1 MDRGAGPRYRMRWNR
16 GTTESMP
23 TAAQRLIDFL
33 AAQGIDRAFCV
44 PGESYIALLDA
55 LHAHPAI
62 DLVTCRSEGG
72 AGFMAVADAKLTG
85 RPGVVLV
92 SRGPGA
98 CNASIA
104 VHTAEQDAV
113 PLILLVGQVEKRDLR
128 RNAFQEIDYGRMF
141 GAIAKW
147 VGEATEPGQVPELI
161 ARAYAMAMQ
170 GVPGPVVLSL
180 PEDVLA
186 EPCAAPALP
195 ATLPAP
201 AIPAPGDAARLAA
214 LLRAAER
221 PILLAGH
228 GFDRPGGRDALRA
241 FAEAWS
247 LPVAVSFRRQ
257 DLFPNGHALYA
268 GDLGLRN
275 PDAQRAAFAEAD
287 LVLALGTRLTDITT
301 QGWTWPAPGQ
311 RLVHVCAE
319 PRFLGWQFPAEVALA
334 ADAVAL
340 VAAMAAEAPAA
351 PAARAAWNARLRAI
365 HVADTGMRAGSHADG
380 VAFAEVARRIGD
392 LAAPDA
398 IVTLDAGTFGA
409 PFYRKVPWSPPQR
422 LLAPVSGAMGFGVPA
437 GVAAALR
444 FPDRQVIACLGDGGA
459 LMTGGEFAVAVAR
472 GVPLKMVLSD
482 NGSYASIRIHQER
495 EHPGRVSGTT
505 LRNPDFAAWC
515 AAFGV
520 PVTRIDGDAD
530 LPALAAALAAPGP
543 AAIVVRT
550 SLAAVL
556 PAPAMRAAD

>member
-1 MDRGAGPRYRMRWNR
+1 
-16 GTTESMP
+16 MP
-23 TAAQRLIDFL
+23 TAAERLVEFL
-33 AAQGIDRAFCV
+33 SREGVDRAFCV

-55 LHAHPAI
+55 LHANNAM

-85 RPGVVLV
+85 RPGIVLV

-128 RNAFQEIDYGRMF
+128 RNAFQEIDYANMF
-141 GAIAKW
+141 RGIAKW
-147 VGEATEPGQVPELI
+147 IGEATEPDQVPELI
-161 ARAYAMAMQ
+161 ARAYAMAMG

-186 EPCAAPALP
+186 MECRAPLPP

-201 AIPAPGDAARLAA
+201 VAPAPGDVARLAA
-214 LLRAAER
+214 MLRAAER
-221 PILLAGH
+221 PILLVGH
-228 GFDRPGGRDALRA
+228 GLDTPAGLDGRAALRR

-257 DLFPNGHALYA
+257 DLFPNDHPLYA

-287 LVLALGTRLTDITT
+287 LVVALGTRLTDITT
-301 QGWTWPAPGQ
+301 QGWSWPAAGQ
-311 RLVHVCAE
+311 RVVHICAD
-319 PRFLGWQFPAEVALA
+319 PRFLGWLFPAELAIA
-334 ADAVAL
+334 ADARAT
-340 VAAMAAEAPAA
+340 MAALADEAPAA
-351 PAARAAWNARLRAI
+351 PAGRAGWNARLRAL
-365 HVADTGMRAGSHADG
+365 HVADCEVTPGDFPDG
-380 VAFAEVARRIGD
+380 VAFAEVAKEIERI
-392 LAAPDA
+392 APPDA

-409 PFYRKVPWSPPQR
+409 PFYRKVAWRPPQR

-437 GVAAALR
+437 AVAAALR
-444 FPDRQVIACLGDGGA
+444 CPGRTVIGLVGDGGA

-472 GVPLKMVLSD
+472 GAPVKMILSD

-495 EHPGRVSGTT
+495 AHPGRVSGTT
-505 LRNPDFAAWC
+505 LENPDFLRWC
-515 AAFGV
+515 EAFRV
-520 PVTRIDGDAD
+520 PVLSVETRAD
-530 LPALAAALAAPGP
+530 FAALEQAIRVPGP
-543 AAIVVRT
+543 VAVVVRT

-556 PAPAMRAAD
+556 PRR

>member
-1 MDRGAGPRYRMRWNR
+1 MDHPRAPRYRR
-16 GTTESMP
+16 GWKTPE
-23 TAAQRLIDFL
+23 TAAERLIAFL
-33 AAQGIDRAFCV
+33 ADQGIDRAFCV

-98 CNASIA
+98 CNAAIA

-113 PLILLVGQVEKRDLR
+113 PLILLVGQVEKRDLGR
-128 RNAFQEIDYGRMF
+128 GAFQEIDYARMF
-141 GAIAKW
+141 GGIAKW
-147 VGEATEPGQVPELI
+147 VGEATAPGQIPELI
-161 ARAYAMAMQ
+161 ARACAIAVQ

-186 EPCAAPALP
+186 EPCTAPALP
-195 ATLPAP
+195 ATLAAPASPAP
-201 AIPAPGDAARLAA
+201 AEVARLAA
-214 LLRAAER
+214 MLRGAER

-228 GFDRPGGRDALRA
+228 AFDRPGGREALRA
-241 FAEAWS
+241 FAEAWA

-257 DLFPNGHALYA
+257 DLFPNDHALYA

-275 PDAQRAAFAEAD
+275 PDAQRAAFAESD

-319 PRFLGWQFPAEVALA
+319 PRFLGWQFPAELALA
-334 ADAVAL
+334 ADAPAL
-340 VAAMAAEAPAA
+340 LAAMAREAAAA
-351 PAARAAWNARLRAI
+351 PPARAAWNARLRAL
-365 HVADTGMRAGSHADG
+365 HVADTAIRSAQHDDG
-380 VAFAEVARRIGD
+380 IAFAEVARRIGEV
-392 LAAPDA
+392 AAPDA
-398 IVTLDAGTFGA
+398 IVALDAGTFGA
-409 PFYRKVPWSPPQR
+409 PFYRKVPWAPPQR

-444 FPDRQVIACLGDGGA
+444 FPGRQVIACVGDGGA
-459 LMTGGEFAVAVAR
+459 LMTAGEFAVAVAR

-482 NGSYASIRIHQER
+482 NGTYASIRIHQEAA
-495 EHPGRVSGTT
+495 HPGRVSGTT
-505 LRNPDFAAWC
+505 LENPDFAAWC
-515 AAFGV
+515 AAFRV
-520 PVTRIDGDAD
+520 PVARVDNSAD
-530 LPALAAALAAPGP
+530 LPALEAALAAPGP

-556 PAPAMRAAD
+556 PAPARARAAE

>member
-1 MDRGAGPRYRMRWNR
+1 M
-16 GTTESMP
+16 T
-23 TAAQRLIDFL
+23 TAAERIVEFL

-55 LHAHPAI
+55 LHGSAI

-113 PLILLVGQVEKRDLR
+113 PLILLVGQVERRDLR
-128 RNAFQEIDYGRMF
+128 RNAFQEIDYANMF
-141 GAIAKW
+141 RGVAKW
-147 VGEATEPGQVPELI
+147 VGEATDPEQVPELI
-161 ARAYAMAMQ
+161 ARAHAQACG

-186 EPCAAPALP
+186 MDCAAPALP
-195 ATLPAP
+195 ATLPSPLPPSP
-201 AIPAPGDAARLAA
+201 ADAARLAV
-214 LLRAAER
+214 LLRGAER

-228 GFDRPGGRDALRA
+228 GFEAEGGREALLA
-241 FAEAWS
+241 FAEAWQV
-247 LPVAVSFRRQ
+247 PVAVSFRRQ
-257 DLFPNGHALYA
+257 DLFPNRHPLYA

-301 QGWTWPAPGQ
+301 QGWTWPVPGQ
-311 RLVHVCAE
+311 RLVHVCAD
-319 PRFLGWQFPAEVALA
+319 PRFLGWLFPAELAIA
-334 ADAVAL
+334 ADARATIAAL
-340 VAAMAAEAPAA
+340 GTESAGAPAG
-351 PAARAAWNARLRAI
+351 RAAWTARLHDLHLSDCQVTPR
-365 HVADTGMRAGSHADG
+365 VWEDG
-380 VAFAEVARRIGD
+380 VAFAEVAKLIERV
-392 LAAPDA
+392 APADA

-409 PFYRKVPWSPPQR
+409 PFYRKVGWRPPQR

-437 GVAAALR
+437 AVAAALR
-444 FPDRQVIACLGDGGA
+444 HPDRRVIGLVGDGGA

-472 GVPLKMVLSD
+472 GAPMTLILSD

-495 EHPGRVSGTT
+495 AHPGRVSGTS
-505 LRNPDFAAWC
+505 LINPDFAAWC
-515 AAFGV
+515 AAFRV
-520 PVTRIDGDAD
+520 PVTVVESQAD
-530 LPALAAALAAPGP
+530 LPALEAALRAPGIS
-543 AAIVVRT
+543 AVVVRT
-550 SLAAVL
+550 SLEAVL
-556 PAPAMRAAD
+556 PK

>member
-1 MDRGAGPRYRMRWNR
+1 
-16 GTTESMP
+16 MP
-23 TAAQRLIDFL
+23 TAAERLIEFL
-33 AAQGIDRAFCV
+33 ALQGVDRAFCV

-55 LHAHPAI
+55 LHADNAV

-113 PLILLVGQVEKRDLR
+113 PLILLVGQVERRDLR
-128 RNAFQEIDYGRMF
+128 RNAFQEIDYQSMF
-141 GAIAKW
+141 RGIAKW
-147 VGEATEPGQVPELI
+147 IGEATEPDQIPELI
-161 ARAYAMAMQ
+161 ARAHAMAMG

-186 EPCAAPALP
+186 MECRAPLPAATLPSPAAPAP
-195 ATLPAP
+195 A
-201 AIPAPGDAARLAA
+201 DAACLAA
-214 LLRAAER
+214 MLRAAER

-228 GFDRPGGRDALRA
+228 GFDTPGGLDGRAALRG
-241 FAEAWS
+241 FAETWQ

-257 DLFPNGHALYA
+257 DLFPNDHPLYA

-301 QGWTWPAPGQ
+301 QGWSWPAPGQ
-311 RLVHVCAE
+311 RTVHVCAD
-319 PRFLGWQFPAEVALA
+319 PRFLGWLFPAELAIA
-334 ADAVAL
+334 ADARTVVEAL
-340 VAAMAAEAPAA
+340 GAHMPTAPAG
-351 PAARAAWNARLRAI
+351 RAAWVARLRGL
-365 HVADTGMRAGSHADG
+365 HLADCEVVPGDFLDG
-380 VAFAEVARRIGD
+380 IAFAEVARLVERVV
-392 LAAPDA
+392 PSDA

-409 PFYRKVPWSPPQR
+409 PFYRKVAWREGQR

-437 GVAAALR
+437 AVAAALR
-444 FPDRQVIACLGDGGA
+444 CPGRTVIGLVGDGGA
-459 LMTGGEFAVAVAR
+459 LMTGGEYAVAVAR
-472 GVPLKMVLSD
+472 GAPVKLLLSD

-495 EHPGRVSGTT
+495 THPGRVSGTS
-505 LRNPDFAAWC
+505 LVNPDFRRWC
-515 AAFGV
+515 EAFRV
-520 PVTRIDGDAD
+520 PVLEVETKAD
-530 LPALAAALAAPGP
+530 LPTLEQAIRAPGP
-543 AAIVVRT
+543 VAAVIRT
-550 SLAAVL
+550 SLQAVL
-556 PAPAMRAAD
+556 PPRR

>member
-1 MDRGAGPRYRMRWNR
+1 MDQPRRPRYPMRDQGKR
-16 GTTESMP
+16 RRMP
-23 TAAQRLIDFL
+23 TAAQNLIDFL

-72 AGFMAVADAKLTG
+72 AGFMAVADAKMTG

-104 VHTAEQDAV
+104 VHTAEQDAT

-128 RNAFQEIDYGRMF
+128 RNAFQEIDYARMF
-141 GAIAKW
+141 GGIAKW
-147 VGEATEPGQVPELI
+147 VGEATHPDQVPELI

-186 EPCAAPALP
+186 EPCAAPVPA

-201 AIPAPGDAARLAA
+201 AIPRPRMPRASPRCCAARSGRSCSPAMPSTD
-214 LLRAAER
+214 RA
-221 PILLAGH
+221 
-228 GFDRPGGRDALRA
+228 DARRCNA
-241 FAEAWS
+241 FAEAWN

-257 DLFPNGHALYA
+257 DLFPNAHDLYA

-287 LVLALGTRLTDITT
+287 LVVALGTRLTDITT

-319 PRFLGWQFPAEVALA
+319 PRFLGWLFPAEMALPVDALA
-334 ADAVAL
+334 LIAAL
-340 VAAMAAEAPAA
+340 SAEAPAA
-351 PAARAAWNARLRAI
+351 PAARAAWNARLRAL
-365 HVADTGMRAGSHADG
+365 HLADTGVRAGTTRMAS
-380 VAFAEVARRIGD
+380 
-392 LAAPDA
+392 PS
-398 IVTLDAGTFGA
+398 
-409 PFYRKVPWSPPQR
+409 RKSRGWS
-422 LLAPVSGAMGFGVPA
+422 
-437 GVAAALR
+437 
-444 FPDRQVIACLGDGGA
+444 
-459 LMTGGEFAVAVAR
+459 
-472 GVPLKMVLSD
+472 
-482 NGSYASIRIHQER
+482 
-495 EHPGRVSGTT
+495 GRS
-505 LRNPDFAAWC
+505 RHR
-515 AAFGV
+515 
-520 PVTRIDGDAD
+520 TR
-530 LPALAAALAAPGP
+530 
-543 AAIVVRT
+543 
-550 SLAAVL
+550 S
-556 PAPAMRAAD
+556 

>member
-1 MDRGAGPRYRMRWNR
+1 M
-16 GTTESMP
+16 S
-23 TAAQRLIDFL
+23 TAAERLVAFL

-55 LHAHPAI
+55 LHAHPKL

-128 RNAFQEIDYGRMF
+128 RNAFQEIDYARMF
-141 GAIAKW
+141 GGVAKW
-147 VGEATEPGQVPELI
+147 VGEATEPEQVPELI
-161 ARAYAMAMQ
+161 ARSWAMAMG

-186 EPCAAPALP
+186 MPCAAPSVP
-195 ATLPAP
+195 ATLPR
-201 AIPAPGDAARLAA
+201 PAPPLPTDTARLAA
-214 LLRAAER
+214 MLRAAER

-228 GFDRPGGRDALRA
+228 ALDSDAGRALLLRV
-241 FAEAWS
+241 AEAWR

-257 DLFPNGHALYA
+257 DLFPNAHPLYA

-275 PDAQRAAFAEAD
+275 PDAQRAAFAESD

-301 QGWTWPAPGQ
+301 QGWTWPGLGQ
-311 RLVHVCAE
+311 RLAHVCAE
-319 PRFLGWQFPAEVALA
+319 PRFLGWQFPAELALA
-334 ADAVAL
+334 ADAQAVIAAL
-340 VAAMAAEAPAA
+340 GNEAPGA
-351 PAARAAWNARLRAI
+351 PPARAAWNARLRAL
-365 HVADTGMRAGSHADG
+365 HVADC
-380 VAFAEVARRIGD
+380 EVARSDPPDGIPFVEVAK
-392 LAAPDA
+392 LVEAAAAPDA

-409 PFYRKVPWSPPQR
+409 PFYRKTGWTPPQR
-422 LLAPVSGAMGFGVPA
+422 LLAPVSGAMGFGMPA
-437 GVAAALR
+437 AVAAVLR
-444 FPDRQVIACLGDGGA
+444 FPERQVICVVGDGGA
-459 LMTGGEFAVAVAR
+459 LMTGGELAVAVAR
-472 GVPLKMVLSD
+472 GASLKLILSD

-495 EHPGRVSGTT
+495 AHPGRVSGTD
-505 LRNPDFAAWC
+505 LVNPDFLRWC
-515 AAFGV
+515 EAFRV
-520 PVTRIDGDAD
+520 PVLAVESRAD
-530 LPALAAALAAPGP
+530 LPKLDTALRAPGP
-543 AAIVVRT
+543 LAAVVRT
-550 SLAAVL
+550 SLRAVL
-556 PAPAMRAAD
+556 PPALGASE

>member
-1 MDRGAGPRYRMRWNR
+1 
-16 GTTESMP
+16 MP
-23 TAAQRLIDFL
+23 TAAERLIAFL
-33 AAQGIDRAFCV
+33 AGQGIDRAFCV

-98 CNASIA
+98 CNAAIA

-128 RNAFQEIDYGRMF
+128 RNAFQEIDYARMF
-141 GAIAKW
+141 GSIAKW

-161 ARAYAMAMQ
+161 ARAYAMAMG

-186 EPCAAPALP
+186 EPCAAPLPP

-201 AIPAPGDAARLAA
+201 AAPAPAEAARLAA
-214 LLRAAER
+214 LLRGAER

-228 GFDRPGGRDALRA
+228 AFDRPGGREALRG
-241 FAEAWS
+241 FAERWH

-257 DLFPNGHALYA
+257 DLFPNDHALYA

-301 QGWTWPAPGQ
+301 QGWSWPAPGQ

-319 PRFLGWQFPAEVALA
+319 PRFLGWLFPAELALA
-334 ADAVAL
+334 ADALAVIGAL
-340 VAAMAAEAPAA
+340 AGEAPAA
-351 PAARAAWNARLRAI
+351 PAGRAAWNARLRAL
-365 HVADTGMRAGSHADG
+365 HLADTAVRPAQHEDG
-380 VAFAEVARRIGD
+380 IAFAEVARRIGAV
-392 LAAPDA
+392 AAPDA
-398 IVTLDAGTFGA
+398 IVALDAGTFGA
-409 PFYRKVPWSPPQR
+409 PFYRKVMWKPPQR

-444 FPDRQVIACLGDGGA
+444 HRDRQVIACVGDGGA
-459 LMTGGEFAVAVAR
+459 LMTAGEFAVAVAR
-472 GVPLKMVLSD
+472 GAPLKMVLSD
-482 NGSYASIRIHQER
+482 NGTYASIRIHQER
-495 EHPGRVSGTT
+495 AHPGRVSGTT
-505 LRNPDFAAWC
+505 LENPDFAAWC
-515 AAFGV
+515 AAFRV
-520 PVTRIDGDAD
+520 PVTRLETAAD
-530 LPALAAALAAPGP
+530 LPALDAALAAPGP

-556 PAPAMRAAD
+556 PAPAPARAAE

>member
-1 MDRGAGPRYRMRWNR
+1 
-16 GTTESMP
+16 MP
-23 TAAQRLIDFL
+23 TAAERLIEFL

-55 LHAHPAI
+55 LHAHPRI

-98 CNASIA
+98 CNAAIA

-113 PLILLVGQVEKRDLR
+113 PLILLIGQVEKRDLR
-128 RNAFQEIDYGRMF
+128 RNAFQEIDYSRMF
-141 GAIAKW
+141 GGIAKW
-147 VGEATEPGQVPELI
+147 VGEAIDPEQVPELI
-161 ARAYAMAMQ
+161 ARAFAMALQ

-186 EPCAAPALP
+186 APCAAPVP
-195 ATLPAP
+195 PPTLAAP
-201 AIPAPGDAARLAA
+201 AIPAPADVARLAA
-214 LLRAAER
+214 MLRGAER
-221 PILLAGH
+221 PILVAGH
-228 GFDRPGGRDALRA
+228 AFDRPGGRRALLR
-241 FAEAWS
+241 FAESWA

-257 DLFPNGHALYA
+257 DLFPNDHPLYV

-287 LVLALGTRLTDITT
+287 LVLALGTRLGDITS

-311 RLVHVCAE
+311 RLVHVCADA
-319 PRFLGWQFPAEVALA
+319 RFLGWLFPAELALA
-334 ADAVAL
+334 ADAPAL
-340 VAAMAAEAPAA
+340 IAALAAETPGAP
-351 PAARAAWNARLRAI
+351 PQRAAWNARLRAI
-365 HVADTGMRAGSHADG
+365 HLADTGIRPGQYPDG
-380 VAFAEVARRIGD
+380 VAFAEVARRIGE

-398 IVTLDAGTFGA
+398 IIALDAGTFGA
-409 PFYRKVPWSPPQR
+409 PFYRKVAWRPPQR

-444 FPDRQVIACLGDGGA
+444 YPGRQVIACVGDGGA
-459 LMTGGEFAVAVAR
+459 LMTAGEFAVAVAR
-472 GVPLKMVLSD
+472 GAPLKLVLSD
-482 NGSYASIRIHQER
+482 NGAYGSIRIHQER
-495 EHPGRVSGTT
+495 AHPGRVSGTM
-505 LRNPDFAAWC
+505 LDNPDFATWA
-515 AAFGV
+515 AAFRV
-520 PVTRIDGDAD
+520 PVTRIETAAD
-530 LPALAAALAAPGP
+530 LPALDAALAAPGP
-543 AAIVVRT
+543 AAVVVRT

-556 PAPAMRAAD
+556 PAPAMRGAE

>member
-1 MDRGAGPRYRMRWNR
+1 
-16 GTTESMP
+16 MP
-23 TAAQRLIDFL
+23 TAAQRLIAFL
-33 AAQGIDRAFCV
+33 AEQGIDRAFCV

-55 LHAHPAI
+55 LHAHSAI

-72 AGFMAVADAKLTG
+72 AGFMAVADAKMTG

-98 CNASIA
+98 CNAAIA

-128 RNAFQEIDYGRMF
+128 RNAFQEIDYARMF
-141 GAIAKW
+141 GGIAKW
-147 VGEATEPGQVPELI
+147 VGEASEARQVPELI
-161 ARAYAMAMQ
+161 ARGYAMAMQ

-186 EPCAAPALP
+186 EPCLAAEVA
-195 ATLPAP
+195 ATMPAP
-201 AIPAPGDAARLAA
+201 AIPAPADVARLAA

-228 GFDRPGGRDALRA
+228 AFDQAGARDALRA
-241 FAEAWS
+241 FAEAWR

-257 DLFPNGHALYA
+257 DLFPNDHALYA

-275 PDAQRAAFAEAD
+275 PDAQREAFAQAD

-319 PRFLGWQFPAEVALA
+319 PRFLGWQFPAALALA
-334 ADAVAL
+334 ADAPAL
-340 VAAMAAEAPAA
+340 VAAMAAEPPDAP
-351 PAARAAWNARLRAI
+351 PARAAWTARLREI
-365 HVADTGMRAGSHADG
+365 HLADTAIRAARHADG

-392 LAAPDA
+392 AAAPDA

-409 PFYRKVPWSPPQR
+409 PFYRKVAWTPPRR

-444 FPDRQVIACLGDGGA
+444 FPGRQVIAAVGDGGA

-472 GVPLKMVLSD
+472 GVPLKMILSD
-482 NGSYASIRIHQER
+482 NGAYASIRIHQER
-495 EHPGRVSGTT
+495 AHPGRVAGTM
-505 LRNPDFAAWC
+505 LANPDFAAWC

-520 PVTRIDGDAD
+520 PVTRIDDAAD
-530 LPALAAALAAPGP
+530 LPALDAALAAPGP

-556 PAPAMRAAD
+556 PAPAMRAAE

>member
-1 MDRGAGPRYRMRWNR
+1 MSAAAV
-16 GTTESMP
+16 P
-23 TAAQRLIDFL
+23 TAAERLVEFL
-33 AAQGIDRAFCV
+33 SARSVDRAFCV

-55 LHAHPAI
+55 LHAHPSL

-128 RNAFQEIDYGRMF
+128 RTAFQEIDYARMF
-141 GAIAKW
+141 GGVAKL
-147 VGEATEPGQVPELI
+147 VGEATEPEQEPELI
-161 ARAYAMAMQ
+161 ARGYAVAMG

-186 EPCAAPALP
+186 MPCAAPLP
-195 ATLPAP
+195 AATAPRPLPPAP
-201 AIPAPGDAARLAA
+201 EDAARLAA
-214 LLRAAER
+214 MLREAER

-228 GFDRPGGRDALRA
+228 ALDREGGREALLR
-241 FAEAWS
+241 FAEAWR

-257 DLFPNGHALYA
+257 DLFPNTHPLYA

-275 PDAQRAAFAEAD
+275 PDAQRAAFAGAD

-301 QGWTWPAPGQ
+301 QGWTWPAAGQ

-319 PRFLGWQFPAEVALA
+319 PRFLGWHFPAELALA
-334 ADAVAL
+334 ADALAV
-340 VAAMAAEAPAA
+340 VAALEGEAPRA
-351 PAARAAWNARLRAI
+351 PANPTAWNARLRAL
-365 HVADTGMRAGSHADG
+365 HLADCEVLARSDPPDG
-380 VAFAEVARRIGD
+380 VPFVEVAK
-392 LAAPDA
+392 LVEAAAAPDA

-409 PFYRKVPWSPPQR
+409 PFYRKVAWTPPQR

-437 GVAAALR
+437 AVAAALR
-444 FPDRQVIACLGDGGA
+444 FPGRQVVCAVGDGGA
-459 LMTGGEFAVAVAR
+459 LMTGGELAVAVAR
-472 GVPLKMVLSD
+472 GAPVKLLLSD

-495 EHPGRVSGTT
+495 AHPGRVSGTD
-505 LRNPDFAAWC
+505 LVNPDFLRWC
-515 AAFGV
+515 EAFRV
-520 PVTRIDGDAD
+520 PVLSVESRAD
-530 LPALAAALAAPGP
+530 LPRLEAALRAPGP
-543 AAIVVRT
+543 LAAVVRT
-550 SLAAVL
+550 SVRAVL
-556 PAPAMRAAD
+556 PPAVAAPE

>member
-1 MDRGAGPRYRMRWNR
+1 
-16 GTTESMP
+16 MP
-23 TAAQRLIDFL
+23 TVAERLIEFL
-33 AAQGIDRAFCV
+33 ALQGVDRAFCV

-55 LHAHPAI
+55 LHADNRV

-98 CNASIA
+98 CNAAIA

-113 PLILLVGQVEKRDLR
+113 PLILLVGQVERRDLR
-128 RNAFQEIDYGRMF
+128 RNAFQEIDYGSMF
-141 GAIAKW
+141 RGIAKW
-147 VGEATEPGQVPELI
+147 IGEATDPDQVPELI
-161 ARAYAMAMQ
+161 ARAHAMAMG

-186 EPCAAPALP
+186 MECRAKLPP
-195 ATLPAP
+195 ATLPSPVAP
-201 AIPAPGDAARLAA
+201 SPADAARLAT
-214 LLRAAER
+214 LLRDAER

-228 GFDRPGGRDALRA
+228 GFDTPGNPAGDGRAALRT
-241 FAEAWS
+241 FAEAWN

-257 DLFPNGHALYA
+257 DLFPNDHPLYA

-301 QGWTWPAPGQ
+301 QGWTWPAAGQ
-311 RLVHVCAE
+311 RVVHVCAD
-319 PRFLGWQFPAEVALA
+319 PRFLGWFFPAELAIA
-334 ADAVAL
+334 ADARAT
-340 VAAMAAEAPAA
+340 VAALGSHMPAA
-351 PAARAAWNARLRAI
+351 PAGRAAWNARLRAL
-365 HVADTGMRAGSHADG
+365 HVAECEVVPGEFPDG
-380 VAFAEVARRIGD
+380 IAFAEVAKLVERI
-392 LAAPDA
+392 APADA

-409 PFYRKVPWSPPQR
+409 PFYRKVAWREGQR

-437 GVAAALR
+437 AVAAALR
-444 FPDRQVIACLGDGGA
+444 YPDRMVVGLVGDGGA

-472 GVPLKMVLSD
+472 GAPVKLLLSD

-495 EHPGRVSGTT
+495 AHPGRVSGTT
-505 LRNPDFAAWC
+505 LENPDFLRWC
-515 AAFGV
+515 RAFRV
-520 PVTRIDGDAD
+520 PVVSVEGRAD
-530 LPALAAALAAPGP
+530 FPALEAAIRAPGP
-543 AAIVVRT
+543 AAAVIRT
-550 SLAAVL
+550 SLRAVL
-556 PAPAMRAAD
+556 PGA

>member
-1 MDRGAGPRYRMRWNR
+1 
-16 GTTESMP
+16 MP
-23 TAAQRLIDFL
+23 TAAERLIEFL

-62 DLVTCRSEGG
+62 DLVTCRAEGG
-72 AGFMAVADAKLTG
+72 AGFMAVADAKMTG

-98 CNASIA
+98 CNAAIA

-141 GAIAKW
+141 GGIAKW
-147 VGEATEPGQVPELI
+147 VGEATDPDQVPELI

-186 EPCAAPALP
+186 EPCGAPMLPATTVAPALP
-195 ATLPAP
+195 A
-201 AIPAPGDAARLAA
+201 PGDLARLAA
-214 LLRAAER
+214 MLRAAER

-228 GFDRPGGRDALRA
+228 GFDRPGGREALRA
-241 FAEAWS
+241 FAEAWE

-257 DLFPNGHALYA
+257 DLFPNDHALYA

-311 RLVHVCAE
+311 RLVHVCAD
-319 PRFLGWQFPAEVALA
+319 PRFLGWLFPAELALPADVMALA
-334 ADAVAL
+334 GAL
-340 VAAMAAEAPAA
+340 DGPAA
-351 PAARAAWNARLRAI
+351 PAARAAWNARLRAL
-365 HVADTGMRAGSHADG
+365 HVADTGVRTGQHNDG
-380 VAFAEVARRIGD
+380 VAFAEVARRVGA
-392 LAAPDA
+392 LAARDA

-409 PFYRKVPWSPPQR
+409 PFYRKVPWVPPQR

-444 FPDRQVIACLGDGGA
+444 YPDRQVIAAVGDGGA
-459 LMTGGEFAVAVAR
+459 LMTAGEFAVAIAR
-472 GVPLKMVLSD
+472 GVPLKLLLSD
-482 NGSYASIRIHQER
+482 NGAYASIRIHQER
-495 EHPGRVSGTT
+495 AHPGRVSGTM
-505 LRNPDFAAWC
+505 LANPDFVAWC

-520 PVTRIDGDAD
+520 PVTRIDSEAD
-530 LPALAAALAAPGP
+530 LPALGAALGAPGP
-543 AAIVVRT
+543 GAIVVRT

-556 PAPAMRAAD
+556 PVAAE

>member
-1 MDRGAGPRYRMRWNR
+1 
-16 GTTESMP
+16 MP
-23 TAAQRLIDFL
+23 TAAESLIDFL
-33 AAQGIDRAFCV
+33 AAQGVDRAFCV

-55 LHAHPAI
+55 LHAHPRV

-72 AGFMAVADAKLTG
+72 AGFMAVADAKMTG

-141 GAIAKW
+141 GGIAKW
-147 VGEATEPGQVPELI
+147 VGEATGPDQVPELI

-186 EPCAAPALP
+186 EPCTAPTLP

-201 AIPAPGDAARLAA
+201 AIPAPADVARLAA
-214 LLRAAER
+214 MLRAAER

-228 GFDRPGGRDALRA
+228 AFDRPGGREALLA
-241 FAEAWS
+241 FAEAWK
-247 LPVAVSFRRQ
+247 LPAAVSFRRQ

-275 PDAQRAAFAEAD
+275 PDAQRAAFAESD

-319 PRFLGWQFPAEVALA
+319 PRFLGWLFPAEMALA
-334 ADAVAL
+334 ADATAL
-340 VAAMAAEAPAA
+340 IAALAAEVPAA
-351 PAARAAWNARLRAI
+351 PAPREAWNARLRAI
-365 HVADTGMRAGSHADG
+365 HVADTGVRSGEHDDG
-380 VAFAEVARRIGD
+380 VAFAEVARRIGEI
-392 LAAPDA
+392 AAPDA

-409 PFYRKVPWSPPQR
+409 PFYRKVAWTPPQR

-444 FPDRQVIACLGDGGA
+444 HPGRQVIAAVGDGGA

-495 EHPGRVSGTT
+495 AHPGRVSGTT
-505 LRNPDFAAWC
+505 LENPDFAAWC

-520 PVTRIDGDAD
+520 PVTRIDGPGDM
-530 LPALAAALAAPGP
+530 PALAAALAAPGP

-556 PAPAMRAAD
+556 PAPAMRAAE

>member
-1 MDRGAGPRYRMRWNR
+1 
-16 GTTESMP
+16 MP
-23 TAAQRLIDFL
+23 TAAERLVEFL
-33 AAQGIDRAFCV
+33 ARQGIDRAFCV

-55 LHAHPAI
+55 LHAHDRI

-72 AGFMAVADAKLTG
+72 AGFMAVADGKLTG
-85 RPGVVLV
+85 RPGIVLV

-113 PLILLVGQVEKRDLR
+113 PLILLIGQVEKRDLR
-128 RNAFQEIDYGRMF
+128 RNAFQEIDYASMF
-141 GAIAKW
+141 RGVAKW
-147 VGEATEPGQVPELI
+147 IGEATEPDQVPEMI
-161 ARAYAMAMQ
+161 TRAHAMAMG

-186 EPCAAPALP
+186 MACAAPVPP
-195 ATLPAP
+195 ATLPSPLPPSP
-201 AIPAPGDAARLAA
+201 ADAARLAA

-228 GFDRPGGRDALRA
+228 GLDTPGHPDGAEGQGGGQGHRAALRA

-257 DLFPNGHALYA
+257 DLFPNDHPLYA

-301 QGWTWPAPGQ
+301 QGWSWPAPRNGEKGQ
-311 RLVHVCAE
+311 RLVHVCAD
-319 PRFLGWQFPAEVALA
+319 PRFLGWLFPAELALA
-334 ADAVAL
+334 ADAGATIAAL
-340 VAAMAAEAPAA
+340 AAEAPGA
-351 PAARAAWNARLRAI
+351 PPGRAAWNARLRALQ
-365 HVADTGMRAGSHADG
+365 VADMQVATGRWPDG
-380 VAFAEVARRIGD
+380 VAFATVARLIEQV
-392 LAAPDA
+392 APPDA

-409 PFYRKVPWSPPQR
+409 PFYRKTAWVPPQR
-422 LLAPVSGAMGFGVPA
+422 LLAPISGAMGFGVPA

-444 FPDRQVIACLGDGGA
+444 CPERCVIALVGDGGA
-459 LMTGGEFAVAVAR
+459 LMTGGEYAVAVAR
-472 GVPLKMVLSD
+472 GAPLKLVLSD
-482 NGSYASIRIHQER
+482 NGTYASIRIHQER
-495 EHPGRVSGTT
+495 VHPGRVSGTT
-505 LRNPDFAAWC
+505 LVNPDFAQWC
-515 AAFGV
+515 AAFRV
-520 PVTRIDGDAD
+520 PVTVVESEAD
-530 LPALAAALAAPGP
+530 FPAMEAALRAPGAAAIL
-543 AAIVVRT
+543 VRT

-556 PAPAMRAAD
+556 PRPLAAE

>member
-1 MDRGAGPRYRMRWNR
+1 
-16 GTTESMP
+16 MP
-23 TAAQRLIDFL
+23 TATAAERLVAFL
-33 AAQGIDRAFCV
+33 AAQGVDRAFCV

-55 LHAHPAI
+55 LHAHPTL

-141 GAIAKW
+141 GGVAKW
-147 VGEATEPGQVPELI
+147 VGEATEPEQVPELI
-161 ARAYAMAMQ
+161 ARGYAMAMG

-186 EPCAAPALP
+186 MPCAAPPVP
-195 ATLPAP
+195 ATLPR
-201 AIPAPGDAARLAA
+201 PAPPAPEDAARLAA
-214 LLRAAER
+214 TLRAAER

-228 GFDRPGGRDALRA
+228 ALDSEAGRAALQR
-241 FAEAWS
+241 FAEAWH

-257 DLFPNGHALYA
+257 DLFPNRHPLYA

-275 PDAQRAAFAEAD
+275 PDAQRAAFAGAD

-301 QGWTWPAPGQ
+301 QGWTWPVPGQ
-311 RLVHVCAE
+311 RLVHACSE
-319 PRFLGWQFPAEVALA
+319 PRFLGWHFPAELALA
-334 ADAVAL
+334 ADAQAVIAAL
-340 VAAMAAEAPAA
+340 DAEAPGA
-351 PAARAAWNARLRAI
+351 PEGRAAWNARLRAL
-365 HVADTGMRAGSHADG
+365 HLADC
-380 VAFAEVARRIGD
+380 EVARSDPPDGVPFVEVAK
-392 LAAPDA
+392 LVEETAAPDA

-409 PFYRKVPWSPPQR
+409 PFYRKVSWTPPQR

-437 GVAAALR
+437 AVAAALR
-444 FPDRQVIACLGDGGA
+444 FPGRQVVCAVGDGGA
-459 LMTGGEFAVAVAR
+459 LMTGGELAVAVAR
-472 GVPLKMVLSD
+472 GAPVKLLLSD

-495 EHPGRVSGTT
+495 AHPGRVSGTD
-505 LRNPDFAAWC
+505 LVNPDFRRWC
-515 AAFGV
+515 EAFRL
-520 PVTRIDGDAD
+520 PVLAVESRAD
-530 LPALAAALAAPGP
+530 LPRLADALRAPGP
-543 AAIVVRT
+543 LAAVVRT
-550 SLAAVL
+550 SLSAVL
-556 PAPAMRAAD
+556 PPAAEGPE

>member
-1 MDRGAGPRYRMRWNR
+1 
-16 GTTESMP
+16 MP
-23 TAAQRLIDFL
+23 TAAEQLVTFL

-55 LHAHPAI
+55 LHAHPSL

-113 PLILLVGQVEKRDLR
+113 PLILLIGQVEKRDLR
-128 RNAFQEIDYGRMF
+128 RNAFQEIDYTNMF
-141 GAIAKW
+141 RGVAKW
-147 VGEATEPGQVPELI
+147 IGEATDPDQVPELI
-161 ARAYAMAMQ
+161 ARAHAMAMG

-186 EPCAAPALP
+186 MECGAPVPP
-195 ATLPAP
+195 ATLRSPLPPAP
-201 AIPAPGDAARLAA
+201 ACAARLAA
-214 LLRAAER
+214 MLRAAER

-228 GFDRPGGRDALRA
+228 GFEAEGGREALRA
-241 FAEAWS
+241 FAEAWQ

-257 DLFPNGHALYA
+257 DLFDNAHPLYA

-275 PDAQRAAFAEAD
+275 PDAQRAAFGEAD

-301 QGWTWPAPGQ
+301 QGWTWPAAGQ
-311 RLVHVCAE
+311 RLVHVCAD
-319 PRFLGWQFPAEVALA
+319 PRFLGWLFPAELALA
-334 ADAVAL
+334 ADARATIAAL
-340 VAAMAAEAPAA
+340 AGEAPAA
-351 PAARAAWNARLRAI
+351 PAGRAAWTARLRDI
-365 HVADTGMRAGSHADG
+365 HVSDCQVVPRQWPDG
-380 VAFAEVARRIGD
+380 VAFAEVAKLIER
-392 LAAPDA
+392 LAPRDA

-409 PFYRKVPWSPPQR
+409 PFYRKTAWVPPQR
-422 LLAPVSGAMGFGVPA
+422 LLVPVSGAMGFGIPA

-444 FPDRQVIACLGDGGA
+444 CPDRTVISLVGDGGT
-459 LMTGGEFAVAVAR
+459 LMTGGEYAVAVAR
-472 GVPLKMVLSD
+472 GAALKLVLSD
-482 NGSYASIRIHQER
+482 NGSYASIRIHQEKA
-495 EHPGRVSGTT
+495 HPGRVSGTT
-505 LRNPDFAAWC
+505 LVNPDFAQWC
-515 AAFGV
+515 AAFRV
-520 PVTRIDGDAD
+520 PVTVVESKAD
-530 LPALAAALAAPGP
+530 LPALEAALRAPGA

-550 SLAAVL
+550 SLEAVL
-556 PAPAMRAAD
+556 PQRLAAE